1 MRFAHSEQESV
12 SFEGFRVLVVED
24 NELNLEISKDILESA
39 GVIVESASDG
49 SVAVECL
56 REKGPDYYDCILMDI
71 QMPVMDGFEA
81 TRAIR
86 KMFPD
91 KRVPIIALSA
101 NAFDEDRRKSL
112 EAGMDGHL
120 AKPVVIAQLE
130 DALKKYLR
138 H

>member
-1 MRFAHSEQESV
+1 M
-12 SFEGFRVLVVED
+12 
-24 NELNLEISKDILESA
+24 NLEISKDILESA

>member
-1 MRFAHSEQESV
+1 
-12 SFEGFRVLVVED
+12 
-24 NELNLEISKDILESA
+24 
-39 GVIVESASDG
+39 
-49 SVAVECL
+49 
-56 REKGPDYYDCILMDI
+56 
-71 QMPVMDGFEA
+71 MPVMDGFEA

-86 KMFPD
+86 KMFPE

-138 H
+138 HCDERRETRDERFIIVPKASIKLILFF